1 MDTPSF
7 DHIFDQHLFSLEAKP
22 EPPIFSRDV
31 DAAHYEG
38 VMAMADDSTTEIAT
52 AGFAEYV
59 LSLLS
64 R

>member
-22 EPPIFSRDV
+22 EPPTFSRDV

-38 VMAMADDSTTEIAT
+38 LMAMADNSSAELAT
-52 AGFAEYV
+52 KGFAEYV
-59 LSLLS
+59 SSLLS